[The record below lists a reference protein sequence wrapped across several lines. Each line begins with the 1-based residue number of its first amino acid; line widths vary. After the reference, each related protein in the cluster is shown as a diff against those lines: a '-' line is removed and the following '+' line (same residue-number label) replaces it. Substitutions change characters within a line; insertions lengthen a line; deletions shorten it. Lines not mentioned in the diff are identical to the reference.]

1 MSVLNCV
8 SDLGDKLLKLSRSWL

>member
-8 SDLGDKLLKLSRSWL
+8 SDLGDKMLKLSRSWL